1 MLEEAKRIVLVD
13 DEPGVLESIQTGID
27 WEKLGTRICGAF
39 TDGQKALDYIGEN
52 PVDILITD
60 ITMPTFN
67 GLELCTRVQALRP
80 EVKFIIISGYAD
92 FAYAQ
97 KSIRFG
103 ALGYCLKPVDYDEL
117 RGYIRKAVQPSSNG
131 QDCDPE
137 LVEALYENDIPRL
150 RRILESEGL
159 EEPIYTAVSIGR
171 TPLKQLF
178 DGLCQPL
185 GYHEHLYL
193 FRQPPRE
200 ISEKMLEDSDVDG
213 ISVSTLPVEFAD
225 LQSAVFQNLYDSCQF
240 FFHRESRVFRT
251 HAAYLEGVQ
260 QEIAPL
266 LYQPAA
272 LRALLLS
279 WSDQLSHISQA
290 LDIYNYIFCQLGIDL
305 EIYSYQQL
313 LSTYRSYE
321 EMVAGILEAM
331 TPDVEKE
338 INEGGYSR
346 GFLKIIKYIH
356 ENYSTDI
363 STADIAREF
372 NMNPSY
378 VSQLFKKET
387 GNTIVKYLTSLRMQ
401 KAEELLQNTD
411 LPVSAISDAC
421 GFNDYFYFIKLFKK
435 HTSCSPSQYRRKLA
449 GDPDGAED
457 SKE

>member
-1 MLEEAKRIVLVD
+1 M
-13 DEPGVLESIQTGID
+13 
-27 WEKLGTRICGAF
+27 
-39 TDGQKALDYIGEN
+39 
-52 PVDILITD
+52 
-60 ITMPTFN
+60 
-67 GLELCTRVQALRP
+67 
-80 EVKFIIISGYAD
+80 
-92 FAYAQ
+92 
-97 KSIRFG
+97 
-103 ALGYCLKPVDYDEL
+103 
-117 RGYIRKAVQPSSNG
+117 
-131 QDCDPE
+131 
-137 LVEALYENDIPRL
+137 
-150 RRILESEGL
+150 
-159 EEPIYTAVSIGR
+159 SIGR

-225 LQSAVFQNLYDSCQF
+225 LQSTVFQNLYDSCQF

-272 LRALLLS
+272 LRALLFS